1 MQDEIEEFIVD
12 LKKKH
17 ENEIGHL
24 KIEHDIELCE
34 KLEDL
39 QRKNDENL
47 KKEHEKEIELLKK
60 EVLEL
65 KENLHAKT
73 DATNKTNDHKINPID
88 YQFNHECM
96 VKEEVKS

>member
-1 MQDEIEEFIVD
+1 M
-12 LKKKH
+12 
-17 ENEIGHL
+17 

-39 QRKNDENL
+39 QRKNDDL
-47 KKEHEKEIELLKK
+47 KKEHENEIILLKK
-60 EVLEL
+60 EVKEL

-73 DATNKTNDHKINPID
+73 ATDETNDHKINPND

-96 VKEEVKS
+96 VKEEVK